1 MMSKYNIS
9 IKSCSY
15 NNLGLEAAACLDP
28 DIIDLVTG
36 TKVDRTNITDE
47 RETCQCYG
55 NKADLLRRSDNCLSA
70 CAYCYA
76 VQQDNNPF
84 TYYNED
90 GTLKY
95 NKYTQTSRQEENQ
108 QTERIIDQF
117 LQTYD
122 YAVTDG
128 QR

>member
-1 MMSKYNIS
+1 
-9 IKSCSY
+9 
-15 NNLGLEAAACLDP
+15 LDP
-28 DIIDLVTG
+28 DIINLVTG
-36 TKVDRTNITDE
+36 TEVDRTNVTSE
-47 RETCQCYG
+47 RKECQCYG
-55 NKADLLRRSDNCLSA
+55 NKADVLAYADNCLSA

-76 VQQDNNPF
+76 AQQDNNPF

-117 LQTYD
+117 LQTDD
-122 YAVTDG
+122 YSITDG

>member
-36 TKVDRTNITDE
+36 TEVDRTNVSDE
-47 RETCQCYG
+47 REKCQCYG
-55 NKADLLRRSDNCLSA
+55 NKADLLRRSDNCFSA

-76 VQQDNNPF
+76 AQQDTNPF

-90 GTLKY
+90 GTLKD
-95 NKYTQTSRQEENQ
+95 NEYTQT
-108 QTERIIDQF
+108 
-117 LQTYD
+117 
-122 YAVTDG
+122 
-128 QR
+128 QRAEVEQ